1 MVQTLS
7 AEQANIEMDVN
18 WSTFIQT
25 KVNTFTKWDLVRFF
39 HDNPH
44 TKDTADNIAGSI
56 GRDVA
61 PVLASLDELV
71 RTGILDSETR
81 KTQIIYRL
89 STKKDTRQTI
99 TEFIKACH
107 NREFRVKAIHTVLQS
122 KRSH

>member
-7 AEQANIEMDVN
+7 AEQANVEMDVN

-81 KTQIIYRL
+81 KAQIIYRL
-89 STKKDTRQTI
+89 SAKKDTRQTI

-107 NREFRVKAIHTVLQS
+107 NREFRVKAIHAVLQS